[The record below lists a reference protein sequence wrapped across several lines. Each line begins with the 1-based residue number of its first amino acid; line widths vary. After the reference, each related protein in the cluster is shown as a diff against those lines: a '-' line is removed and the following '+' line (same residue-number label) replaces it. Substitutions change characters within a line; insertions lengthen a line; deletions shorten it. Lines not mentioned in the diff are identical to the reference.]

1 MVLSIICSKC
11 KNEDENYLKRKKLW
25 FTQKTIYQFTYSL
38 REINNMITNS
48 SNITLRRVNVKPYGL
63 DETYVNKKLIEDT
76 FYQIIDQF
84 SERNIHLKQ
93 DTSIL

>member
-1 MVLSIICSKC
+1 
-11 KNEDENYLKRKKLW
+11 
-25 FTQKTIYQFTYSL
+25 
-38 REINNMITNS
+38 MITNS

-63 DETYVNKKLIEDT
+63 DEMYVNKKLIEDT

>member
-1 MVLSIICSKC
+1 M
-11 KNEDENYLKRKKLW
+11 
-25 FTQKTIYQFTYSL
+25 

-63 DETYVNKKLIEDT
+63 DEMYVNKKLIEDT

-84 SERNIHLKQ
+84 NERNIHLKQ